1 MNIKITNATS
11 IKPLLNSNLLAYITR
26 ETFGINIRIL
36 EDHMEIIF
44 AVSAVVAESI
54 TAVVAGITI
63 EKAMGVFRPRK
74 ESQRVV
80 WMSRVIYQL
89 WELSTAQM
97 EGKIARLACCG
108 KDGWIVFSFSVKKK
122 DDH

>member
-1 MNIKITNATS
+1 
-11 IKPLLNSNLLAYITR
+11 
-26 ETFGINIRIL
+26 
-36 EDHMEIIF
+36 MEIIF

-54 TAVVAGITI
+54 TAVVASITI

-74 ESQRVV
+74 ESQSVV

-97 EGKIARLACCG
+97 EGKIARLACVHLG
-108 KDGWIVFSFSVKKK
+108 
-122 DDH
+122 